1 MKLDSNT
8 FEEILSTI
16 GRNKTRSVLTAF
28 GVFWG
33 LFMLVFLLGGGHGM
47 KSLIVQNMQGIVA
60 NSAFV
65 ASNNTSVPYKGFQ
78 RGRWWNLELS
88 DMELIRSVEGVEDV
102 AAYNAVWNKDAV
114 RENRKYE
121 SGTVKGTGPANQ
133 KIDVMSIAYGRNIN
147 EMDIREARKV
157 CVLGK
162 FVYERL
168 FDEGEDPCGKHVQ
181 VDGISYLVV
190 GVTLDES
197 NLAIQGWTPQCVFIP
212 LSTLQHLYNFGNNVD
227 VIGFTLKPGVK
238 GKDVLPK
245 VERIIKEKHLVAP
258 EDKQAVIKVDTE
270 ALFSMVDNLMTGF
283 DLLVWMIGI
292 GTLLAGAIGVSNI
305 MMITVKERT
314 TEIGIRRA
322 IGAKPGDILQQ
333 IISESIVLTGV
344 AGMAGINF
352 AVLLLH
358 LMEQGTGG
366 YPFQVSFY
374 AATGACGILLVLSVL
389 AGLAP
394 AYRAMAIKPIDAIR
408 DE

>member
-8 FEEILSTI
+8 LEEILSTI
-16 GRNKTRSVLTAF
+16 SRNKTRSILTAF

-33 LFMLVFLLGGGHGM
+33 LFMLVFLLGGGRGM
-47 KSLIVQNMQGIVA
+47 KDIIVQNMQGVAA
-60 NSAFV
+60 NSAFIGP
-65 ASNNTSVPYKGFQ
+65 NTTGMPYKGFQ

-88 DMELIRSVEGVEDV
+88 DMELVQSVEGVEDV
-102 AAYNAVWNKDAV
+102 ACYNAVWGKNVV

-121 SGTVKGTGPANQ
+121 SGTMKGTGPANQ
-133 KIDVMSIAYGRNIN
+133 KIDIIHIDYGRHIN
-147 EMDIREARKV
+147 EMDVREARKV

-181 VDGISYLVV
+181 VDGVSYLVV

-197 NLAIQGWTPQCVFIP
+197 NLTIQGWTPQCVFIP
-212 LSTLQHLYNFGNNVD
+212 FSTLQHLYNFGNNVD
-227 VIGFTLKPGVK
+227 VIGFTLKPGMK
-238 GKDVLPK
+238 GKDVLPR
-245 VERIIKEKHLVAP
+245 VERTIKEKHLIAP
-258 EDKQAVIKVDTE
+258 EDKQAVIKVDAE

-374 AATGACGILLVLSVL
+374 AAIGACGILLVLSVL